1 MENLIIVGHV
11 LVAVI
16 IIGLI
21 LLQQGKGA
29 EVGATFGS
37 GSSQT
42 LFGASGSGN
51 FFAKATAVIATI
63 FFVSS
68 FSLAVIAKQNANIGD
83 DSSPALK
90 EITADVNAV
99 EALDDLPVM
108 EEVEVAA
115 DDLPDVSVED
125 SAPADA
131 GDVPEAPEG

>member
-11 LVAVI
+11 LIAVI

-83 DSSPALK
+83 DSSPALE
-90 EITADVNAV
+90 EISAEVNAV

-115 DDLPDVSVED
+115 DDLPDVSVDEN
-125 SAPADA
+125 APAEEL
-131 GDVPEAPEG
+131 PETPEG

>member
-11 LVAVI
+11 LIAVT

-51 FFAKATAVIATI
+51 FFAKSTAVVATV
-63 FFVSS
+63 FFVTS
-68 FSLAVIAKQNANIGD
+68 FSLAVIAKQNANID
-83 DSSPALK
+83 EDTSPALE
-90 EITADVNAV
+90 EITAEVNAV

-108 EEVEVAA
+108 EEVEVTA

-125 SAPADA
+125 GAPADT
-131 GDVPEAPEG
+131 DEMPETPEG